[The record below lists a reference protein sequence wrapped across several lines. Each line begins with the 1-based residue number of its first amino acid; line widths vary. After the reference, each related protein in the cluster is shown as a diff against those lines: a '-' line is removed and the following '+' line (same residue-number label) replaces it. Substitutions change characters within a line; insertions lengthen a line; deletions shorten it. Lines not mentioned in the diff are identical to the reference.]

1 MLMVHLSEATPFNN
15 HVFDLR
21 QRLNSALFSGQIL
34 SRAIDAVYEKI
45 HFTEEEES
53 TLNEGRLEKIIN
65 AKPKNLAEGHCY
77 MYILPEEAKNLIIS
91 FIPQQYILKLR
102 LQDNTPRFIYDM
114 NITDSSE
121 ERIRSVV
128 DSNEIDL
135 ECTIYG
141 GPLT

>member
-1 MLMVHLSEATPFNN
+1 
-15 HVFDLR
+15 
-21 QRLNSALFSGQIL
+21 
-34 SRAIDAVYEKI
+34 
-45 HFTEEEES
+45 
-53 TLNEGRLEKIIN
+53 
-65 AKPKNLAEGHCY
+65 

-102 LQDNTPRFIYDM
+102 LHDNTPRFIYDM

-128 DSNEIDL
+128 DSNEIHL

>member
-1 MLMVHLSEATPFNN
+1 MVHLSEGIPFNN

-65 AKPKNLAEGHCY
+65 AKPKNLAEGHRY

-91 FIPQQYILKLR
+91 FIPQQYNSKLR
-102 LQDNTPRFIYDM
+102 LQDNTHYLSVTRGRLTKLRFRLYCCEE
-114 NITDSSE
+114 SSM
-121 ERIRSVV
+121 
-128 DSNEIDL
+128 
-135 ECTIYG
+135 
-141 GPLT
+141 